1 MALMKLTPNNYYSK
15 AANMAYM
22 SVSSFKAFQKCE
34 ASAMAELRGEFT
46 PERGRALLMGSYF
59 DEMLTGTKASQA
71 KFIAENYTELFQKS
85 SKIVTALGRMETVK
99 ERKEFVSGLE
109 DLFRYD
115 NKPYADIVQAN
126 DTLERFRQQPKM
138 MHYISGK
145 HQVIMTGEIEGV
157 PFKIKMDS
165 FDPDE
170 YITDLKYMA
179 SLRSPNLFTPMVE
192 YWGYDIQAAVYQEIV
207 RQNIGKRLPFMFD
220 VATKENPAHLA
231 LGQISQYNMDKAL
244 ETVCKLVPRYQKIK
258 AGELPAERCEDYGC
272 DYCTTTKI
280 ITEPIDTD
288 LFGMST
294 AQIQAMNGNI

>member
-1 MALMKLTPNNYYSK
+1 MKLTSRNYYSK
-15 AANMAYM
+15 AANEAYF
-22 SVSSFKAFQKCE
+22 SVSQFKAFQKCE
-34 ASAMAELRGEFT
+34 AAAMAELRGEFS
-46 PERGRALLMGSYF
+46 PDRGRALLLGSYV
-59 DEMLTGTKASQA
+59 DEMLTGTKTSQA
-71 KFIAENYTELFQKS
+71 KFIAENYAELFQKS
-85 SKIVTALGRMETVK
+85 SKILTALSKIETLA
-99 ERKEFVSGLE
+99 ERKEFVTGLTE
-109 DLFRYD
+109 IFHIN

-126 DTLERFRQQPKM
+126 ETIARVKEQPKM
-138 MHYISGK
+138 MHYLNGK

-165 FDPDE
+165 FNPDE

-231 LGQISQYNMDKAL
+231 LGEISQYNLDKAL
-244 ETVCKLVPRYQKIK
+244 DTVKSLVPRYQKIK
-258 AGELPAERCEDYGC
+258 TGELPAERCEDYGC
-272 DYCTTTKI
+272 DYCTYTKI

-294 AQIQAMNGNI
+294 AQIKTMKGEV